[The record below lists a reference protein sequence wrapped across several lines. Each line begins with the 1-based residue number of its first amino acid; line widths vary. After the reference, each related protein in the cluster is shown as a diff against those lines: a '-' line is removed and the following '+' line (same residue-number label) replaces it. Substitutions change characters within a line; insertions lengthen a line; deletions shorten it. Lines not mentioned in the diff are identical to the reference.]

1 MMPKSAWAG
10 AAMILAVVC
19 FAAPAAAETRDSCLV
34 GTWTP
39 TNNGAAEWMAR
50 NVPGMNISSSIS
62 DGTFTL
68 RSDGSYSASAS
79 IVAMARPEGGRGSG
93 RSVGDARA
101 EGYWTAMEGRLV
113 LSPTMEALE
122 GTYELNSEGH
132 TSVVPLEVGPGGPVS
147 YDYSCSG
154 DSFETQLA
162 IPGTADPMI
171 HSYRRASP

>member
-1 MMPKSAWAG
+1 MTLKNAWTG
-10 AAMILAVVC
+10 AAIMLGVVC
-19 FAAPAAAETRDSCLV
+19 SAAPAAAETRDSCLV

-50 NVPGMNISSSIS
+50 NVPGMNLSSSIS

-79 IVAMARPEGGRGSG
+79 IVAMAYPEGGGGSG
-93 RSVGDARA
+93 HSAMDARA

-122 GTYELNSEGH
+122 GTYEITIEGH
-132 TSVVPLEVGPGGPVS
+132 TSVEGVEVGPGGPLS
-147 YDYSCSG
+147 HSYSCSG
-154 DSFETQLA
+154 DSFETRLA
-162 IPGTADPMI
+162 IPGTADPMVQ
-171 HSYRRASP
+171 SYRRASP